1 MANSPI
7 FYHPF
12 DCKFPACV
20 FFVKLIFVK
29 LDILD
34 YNITWDVY
42 YVMYGW
48 MILEPTTSCKFEFMV
63 RLVCPCNVSSLSL
76 SFLALEQ

>member
-1 MANSPI
+1 MHLFFDHS
-7 FYHPF
+7 F

-48 MILEPTTSCKFEFMV
+48 MIWSPRPL
-63 RLVCPCNVSSLSL
+63 VSSSLWFGSFALVMFLLSP
-76 SFLALEQ
+76 SRF